1 MTKKC
6 MKFVAILCL
15 TLCWATDAFA
25 QTTAKTLSLEQAV
38 RIGMEHNLTLRAARQ
53 NVEASEWG
61 LRQAYSNWL
70 PKVEVAGGYTRLDN
84 ETVRRANIFV
94 DMGRQMGIDPS
105 DLKPAAYRESY
116 STNVTVIQP
125 IYNGGAEWSGIR
137 MASAARKIS
146 RYALQDTEQ
155 ETTLRIKR
163 AYFNALKSQER
174 CALAKEATA
183 STEQRLT
190 QVRRRLEV
198 GSGNRADV
206 LRWEV
211 QLAQDQGNVV
221 EAENGL
227 AIRKAA
233 LNEVMGV
240 ALEEAHELVPVSMDD
255 VEDPVLADDP
265 ASPSV
270 AAHPSVRTMQASVE
284 LRQAN
289 VWMARSGFQPKVNM
303 AYNRSWE
310 QDDTIQL
317 DGDKTWSVSIQVNLP
332 IFNSFGDYSG
342 VRKAKAEKRKTE
354 MTAKGVE
361 KGILLQATSASLNLT
376 AAKTR
381 IKIARKGVE
390 QAEEN
395 LRIVQNMYDVGTL
408 SNMDLIDTQLARN
421 GARANLINA
430 VYDYYIAEAELERA
444 LGVMSNEQ

>member
-1 MTKKC
+1 MATKL
-6 MKFVAILCL
+6 MKLVALLCL
-15 TLCWATDAFA
+15 THCWATGAFA
-25 QTTAKTLSLEQAV
+25 QTTNKRLSLEQAV
-38 RIGMEHNLTLRAARQ
+38 RIGVEHNLTLKAARQ
-53 NVEASEWG
+53 DLEASEWG

-70 PKVEVAGGYTRLDN
+70 PKVEVAGGYTRLDD
-84 ETVRRANIFV
+84 ETVRRANVFV

-137 MASAARKIS
+137 MACAGRKIS
-146 RYALQDTEQ
+146 RYALQDAEQ

-163 AYFNALKSQER
+163 AYFNALKTQER

-183 STEQRLT
+183 STEQHLT

-211 QLAQDQGNVV
+211 QLAQDQGNAV

-227 AIRKAA
+227 AISKAA
-233 LNEVMGV
+233 LNEAMGV
-240 ALEEAHELVPVSMDD
+240 ALEESYELAPVSMD
-255 VEDPVLADDP
+255 EMEEGGTDDP
-265 ASPSV
+265 MAPSA
-270 AAHPSVRTMQASVE
+270 AAHPSVRTMQASVD
-284 LRQAN
+284 LQQAN
-289 VWMARSGFQPKVNM
+289 VRMAQSGFQPKVNM

-317 DGDKTWSVSIQVNLP
+317 DGDKTWSVSIQAHFP
-332 IFNSFGDYSG
+332 IFNSFGDYAG
-342 VRKAKAEKRKTE
+342 VRKAKAQKRKTE
-354 MTAKGVE
+354 MTAERVR
-361 KGILLQATSASLNLT
+361 KGILLQVTSASLNVT
-376 AAKTR
+376 AARTR

-444 LGVMSNEQ
+444 LGR

>member
-1 MTKKC
+1 MR
-6 MKFVAILCL
+6 FAALLCL
-15 TLCWATDAFA
+15 TLCCATGVFA

-38 RIGMEHNLTLRAARQ
+38 RIGVEHNLSLRAARQ
-53 NVEASEWG
+53 DLEGSKWG

-70 PKVEVAGGYTRLDN
+70 PKVEIGSGYTRLDD

-137 MASAARKIS
+137 MARAARKIS
-146 RYALQDTEQ
+146 HSALRDTEQ
-155 ETTLRIKR
+155 ETTLRIKQ

-183 STEQRLT
+183 STEQHLT

-211 QLAQDQGNVV
+211 QLAQDQGSVV

-227 AIRKAA
+227 AISKAA
-233 LNEVMGV
+233 LNEAMGV
-240 ALEEAHELVPVSMDD
+240 ALEEAYRLVPVSIGD
-255 VEDPVLADDP
+255 VEEKALPDDPVA
-265 ASPSV
+265 PSV
-270 AAHPSVRTMQASVE
+270 AAHPSVQTMRANVALQQASV
-284 LRQAN
+284 R
-289 VWMARSGFQPKVNM
+289 MAQSGFQPKVNM

-317 DGDKTWSVSIQVNLP
+317 DGDKTWSLSVQVNFP
-332 IFNSFGDYSG
+332 IFNSFGDYAG
-342 VRKAKAEKRKTE
+342 VRKAKAQKRKTE
-354 MTAKGVE
+354 MTAENVE

-376 AAKTR
+376 AARTR
-381 IKIARKGVE
+381 IKIARKGAE

-430 VYDYYIAEAELERA
+430 VYEYYIAEAELERA
-444 LGVMSNEQ
+444 LGR

>member
-1 MTKKC
+1 MTTKC
-6 MKFVAILCL
+6 VKFVAVLCL
-15 TLCWATDAFA
+15 TLCWATGAFA

-38 RIGMEHNLTLRAARQ
+38 RIGVAHNFTLKAARQ
-53 NVEASEWG
+53 DLEASKWG
-61 LRQAYSNWL
+61 LRQAYTNWL
-70 PKVEVAGGYTRLDN
+70 PKVEVASGYTRLDD
-84 ETVRRANIFV
+84 ETVRRANISV
-94 DMGRQMGIDPS
+94 DMIKEMGATFPGFDPS
-105 DLKPAAYRESY
+105 DIKPVAYRQSY

-125 IYNGGAEWSGIR
+125 IYNGGAEWSGIL

-163 AYFNALKSQER
+163 AYFNALKTQEMV
-174 CALAKEATA
+174 ALAKEATA
-183 STEQRLT
+183 SAEHHLT
-190 QVRRRLEV
+190 QVRRRVKV

-227 AIRKAA
+227 AICKAA
-233 LNEVMGV
+233 LNEAMGM
-240 ALEEAHELVPVSMDD
+240 ALEAEYRLVPVSVDE
-255 VEDPVLADDP
+255 VEQRGLPDEPIA
-265 ASPSV
+265 PSV
-270 AAHPSVRTMQASVE
+270 IAHPSVRTMQANVA
-284 LRQAN
+284 LQQAGIR
-289 VWMARSGFQPKVNM
+289 MAQSGFQPKVNI

-310 QDDTIQL
+310 QDETIQL
-317 DGDKTWSVSIQVNLP
+317 DGDKTWSVSVQVNFP
-332 IFNSFGDYSG
+332 VFNSFGNYTG
-342 VRKAKAEKRKTE
+342 VRKAKAEKRKAE
-354 MTAKGVE
+354 ATAENVR
-361 KGILLQATSASLNLT
+361 KGILLQATSASLNLK

-444 LGVMSNEQ
+444 LGR

>member
-1 MTKKC
+1 MTTKC
-6 MKFVAILCL
+6 MKLATILCL
-15 TLCWATDAFA
+15 TLCWATGAFA

-38 RIGMEHNLTLRAARQ
+38 RIGVEHNLSLRAARQ
-53 NVEASEWG
+53 DLETSKWG

-70 PKVEVAGGYTRLDN
+70 PKVEIASGYTRLDD
-84 ETVRRANIFV
+84 ETVRRANVFV

-137 MASAARKIS
+137 MARAARKIS

-163 AYFNALKSQER
+163 AYFNALKAQEMV
-174 CALAKEATA
+174 ALAKEATA
-183 STEQRLT
+183 STEQHLT
-190 QVRRRLEV
+190 QVRRKLEV

-227 AIRKAA
+227 AISKAA
-233 LNEVMGV
+233 LNEAMGL
-240 ALEEAHELVPVSMDD
+240 ALEEAYRLVPVSMDEIEENVSD
-255 VEDPVLADDP
+255 DPVA
-265 ASPSV
+265 PSV
-270 AAHPSVRTMQASVE
+270 AAHPGVRTMQASVE
-284 LRQAN
+284 FQQAS
-289 VWMARSGFQPKVNM
+289 VRMAQSGFQPKVNM

-310 QDDTIQL
+310 QDDDIQL
-317 DGDKTWSVSIQVNLP
+317 DGDKTWSVSVQVSLP

-354 MTAKGVE
+354 MTAKRVE
-361 KGILLQATSASLNLT
+361 KGILLQATSASLNLK

-381 IKIARKGVE
+381 IRIARKGVE

-395 LRIVQNMYDVGTL
+395 LRMVQNMYDVGTL

-444 LGVMSNEQ
+444 LGR